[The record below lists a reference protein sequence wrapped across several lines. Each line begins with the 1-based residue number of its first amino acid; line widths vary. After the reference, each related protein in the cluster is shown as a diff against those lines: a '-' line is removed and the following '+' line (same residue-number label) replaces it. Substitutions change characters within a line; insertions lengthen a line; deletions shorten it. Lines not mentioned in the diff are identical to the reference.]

1 MISESRKAVAAFI
14 VAFLGPL
21 AVLLATSNPI
31 GWREVLAAFVAGTI
45 AGFTTW
51 LVPNKSQL

>member
-1 MISESRKAVAAFI
+1 MISESRKAIAAFI

-21 AVLLATSNPI
+21 AVLLATNNPI
-31 GWREVLAAFVAGTI
+31 GWREFAAALVAGII

-51 LVPNKSQL
+51 LVPNATKL